1 MATELGEATAPARRA
16 GRRAGS
22 HRLTA
27 REWLLLLVLSAVQ
40 FTHIVDFMI
49 IMPLGPVYM
58 REMKLTAD
66 QFSHVVAAYT
76 LAAGVAG
83 LIASN
88 VLDRFGRKMALLTLY
103 AGFVAGT
110 LLCAVA

>member
-27 REWLLLLVLSAVQ
+27 REWLLLLVLAAVQ

-58 REMKLTAD
+58 REMGLSPG
-66 QFSHVVAAYT
+66 QFGSVVAAYT
-76 LAAGVAG
+76 ISAG
-83 LIASN
+83 LAGLVAAR
-88 VLDRFGRKMALLTLY
+88 VLDRFGRKAALLSLY
-103 AGFVAGT
+103 AGFATST
-110 LLCAVA
+110 LLC